1 MTLKLDIF
9 QTMAI
14 AVAVFYVGHHLRHKI
29 PFLLKYCIPAP
40 VIGGLLFALL
50 TLILRVDDRLIIG
63 LDTTLQPVFMTA
75 FFTSIGFTSSLS
87 TLKKGGPAVVIF
99 LLIVTLLGLI
109 QNGIG
114 VGLAKAFDLNPLLGL
129 SLGSVSLTGGHGTSG
144 AFGPYLENL
153 GAAGAT
159 TAAIAA
165 ATFGL
170 VAGGLLG
177 GPTAGRLI
185 RKYNL
190 KPTGADDGAGY
201 SLDQPE
207 TQTAAQ
213 KPLNLAD
220 LMLGAS
226 LLFLSMGLGTLITAF
241 FKMIGVTVP
250 SYVGGMLIAALIR
263 NIMDSRQKTLPV
275 DDVAVLGGLCMNFFL
290 ALALMGLKLWELVD
304 LAGPMVVILLAQT
317 VVTVLFAYF
326 ITYRVMSR
334 GYDGALFV
342 TAHVGVGLGVTA
354 TAVANMDSVSE
365 EHGMS
370 MKPYFVVPLVGGL
383 FLDFTNSLCITTFA
397 NFFK

>member
-14 AVAVFYVGHHLRHKI
+14 AVLVFYAGHYLRHRVR
-29 PFLLKYCIPAP
+29 FLLKYCIPAP

-50 TLILRVDDRLIIG
+50 TLLLRVDERLIIG
-63 LDTTLQPVFMTA
+63 LDSTLQPIFMTA

-87 TLKKGGPAVVIF
+87 TLKKGGPAVIIF
-99 LLIVTLLGLI
+99 LLVVTFLGLI

-114 VGLAKAFDLNPLLGL
+114 VVLAKAFDLNPLLGL

-177 GPTAGRLI
+177 GPTANRLI
-185 RKYNL
+185 KKYDL
-190 KPTGADDGAGY
+190 KPGGADDGARY
-201 SLDQPE
+201 NLEADKQLE
-207 TQTAAQ
+207 A
-213 KPLNLAD
+213 KIPLNLQD

-226 LLFLSMGLGTLITAF
+226 LLFLSMGLGTLISAL
-241 FKMIGVTVP
+241 FKMMGLTVP
-250 SYVGGMLIAALIR
+250 SYVGGMLVAAIIR
-263 NIMDSRQKTLPV
+263 NVMDSRNKSLPV
-275 DDVAVLGGLCMNFFL
+275 NDVAVLGGLCMNFFL

-304 LAGPMVVILLAQT
+304 LAVPMVIILLVQT

-326 ITYRVMSR
+326 LTYRIMGRS
-334 GYDGALFV
+334 YDGAMFV

-354 TAVANMDSVSE
+354 TAVANLDSVSE
-365 EHGMS
+365 EYGMS